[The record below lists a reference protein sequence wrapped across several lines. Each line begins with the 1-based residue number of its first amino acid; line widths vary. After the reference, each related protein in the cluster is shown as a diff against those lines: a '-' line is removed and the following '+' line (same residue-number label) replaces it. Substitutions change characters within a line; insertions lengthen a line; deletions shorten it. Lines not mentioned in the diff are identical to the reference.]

1 MMMNTHKALANV
13 FIENVE
19 DNKRFLISS
28 GHFVWGNIKPDSV
41 SKYKF
46 KKHYI
51 DESFD
56 MIVKK
61 IELLSSLTLDDIYIR
76 YSIGKFNQELGVICH
91 FLCDYFCVPHFQR
104 WEFKSPGAVKDHVLY
119 ENDLNKYAKLCTI
132 RQDINTNLKSE
143 DIRKYIENLQKEYE
157 GNVSYEKDL
166 IYASHIC
173 NSVINLILDEVIM
186 NQKLKEYISI
196 FV

>member
-1 MMMNTHKALANV
+1 MMMNTHKALANI

-19 DNKRFLISS
+19 DNKRFLISN
-28 GHFVWGNIKPDSV
+28 GHFVWGNLKPDSV

-61 IELLSSLTLDDIYIR
+61 VEFLSSLTLDDIFIR

-91 FLCDYFCVPHFQR
+91 FLCDYFCVPHYQR
-104 WEFKSPGAVKDHVLY
+104 WEFKSPSAMKEHVLY
-119 ENDLNKYAKLCTI
+119 ENDLNKFAKIYTI
-132 RQDINTNLKSE
+132 RKDINTVLTSEEIGSYILK
-143 DIRKYIENLQKEYE
+143 LQKEYD
-157 GNVSYEKDL
+157 GKISYEKDL
-166 IYASHIC
+166 LYASHIC
-173 NSVINLILDEVIM
+173 NSVINLILDEVIL
-186 NQKLKEYISI
+186 NQKLKEHIAI
-196 FV
+196 VI

>member
-1 MMMNTHKALANV
+1 MMMNTHKALAQG
-13 FIENVE
+13 FINGIE
-19 DNKRFLISS
+19 DDKAFIISS
-28 GHFVWGNIKPDSV
+28 GHFIWGNLKPDSA

-46 KKHYI
+46 KKHYF

-61 IELLSSLTLDDIYIR
+61 IEFLSSLTLDDIYIR
-76 YSIGKFNQELGVICH
+76 YSIGKFNQELGVVCH

-132 RQDINTNLKSE
+132 RQDINTSLTSE
-143 DIRKYIENLQKEYE
+143 DIRIYIENLQKEYE

-173 NSVINLILDEVIM
+173 NTVIHLILDEVIL
-186 NQKLKEYISI
+186 NQKLKEHIALVI
-196 FV
+196 